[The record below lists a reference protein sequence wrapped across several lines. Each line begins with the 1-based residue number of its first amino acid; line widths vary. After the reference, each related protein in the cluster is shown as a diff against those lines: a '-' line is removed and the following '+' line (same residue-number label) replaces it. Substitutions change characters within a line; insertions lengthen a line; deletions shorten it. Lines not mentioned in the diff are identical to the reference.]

1 MAGLLLLGTLAPTAP
16 NARASGQVNGIAGT
30 IERTVTIFEDSQLSS
45 DVRCMVTDGPCI
57 AFGASGI
64 ALRLNGFT
72 ISGPADPPAICAPN
86 SAVPEDGIAVVGQ
99 SNVAILGPGRVQ
111 TFRRHGVFLSQSENV
126 TVRQITSGHNCFSGL
141 QMSGV
146 SYSDVEENISAG
158 NAIASGPSPCGGT
171 CLTNSHNNRIRWN
184 VYSGNGS
191 VEPANN
197 DFGIGLV
204 GSSSDNLLEENIIGG
219 NTNGVLL
226 QANAR
231 GNLIRRNTIV
241 GNPPAQVSA
250 TFGAAVGADIMN
262 LAPASANTFE
272 DNVCFTYAGEPPD
285 PC

>member
-1 MAGLLLLGTLAPTAP
+1 
-16 NARASGQVNGIAGT
+16 
-30 IERTVTIFEDSQLSS
+30 
-45 DVRCMVTDGPCI
+45 MVVD
-57 AFGASGI
+57 GASKDGRSRRSR
-64 ALRLNGFT
+64 AADS
-72 ISGPADPPAICAPN
+72 ISWPCAWPPA
-86 SAVPEDGIAVVGQ
+86 Q
-99 SNVAILGPGRVQ
+99 Y
-111 TFRRHGVFLSQSENV
+111 SQ
-126 TVRQITSGHNCFSGL
+126 
-141 QMSGV
+141 
-146 SYSDVEENISAG
+146 
-158 NAIASGPSPCGGT
+158 SPCGGT

-204 GSSSDNLLEENIIGG
+204 GSSSDNLIEENIIGG